1 MKKVLLSLSLL
12 MLFTA
17 TKAQFYK
24 FDYFTET
31 YEEFN
36 DGTVINVD
44 TTSADYY
51 FATESFKLFNEDA
64 GDLFYVAKNGFV
76 LAVNPDDSLGFAM
89 DPYIAKLTLRD
100 ITSSLKAK
108 IETVNGESVLKIQ
121 WKNMGLEGHD
131 AGDYVNFQLWI
142 YQDKQTVEFR
152 YGPRN
157 ITSNVAYD
165 GKGGPQIV
173 LALLDNNFTDV
184 KTIYAI
190 EGSGGN
196 PEALY
201 NGFGYFTGTPDE
213 NLVMK
218 FYNPALSSVHNLA
231 SIPLKAYP
239 NPATN
244 LINIEG
250 EFTGNETLII
260 VNTSGQEVMRIDA
273 IENKRTFNIAKLE
286 EGIYFVKVVDVD
298 TLHIKKLVV
307 SK

>member
-51 FATESFKLFNEDA
+51 FATQSFKLFNEDA

-76 LAVNPDDSLGFAM
+76 LAVNQEDTLGFAM
-89 DPYIAKLTLRD
+89 DPYIAGLTIRD
-100 ITSSLKAK
+100 LTSSVRAK
-108 IETVNGESVLKIQ
+108 IESVNGQSVLKIQ
-121 WKNMGLEGHD
+121 WKNMGLDGHD
-131 AGDYVNFQLWI
+131 AGDYVNFQLWV

-157 ITSNVAYD
+157 ITGDAAYD

-218 FYNPALSSVHNLA
+218 FYNPVLSSVSRVANL
-231 SIPLKAYP
+231 PLQLYP
-239 NPATN
+239 NPAEN
-244 LINIEG
+244 LVTING
-250 EFTGNETLII
+250 DFTGKETLII
-260 VNTSGQEVMRIDA
+260 VNTAGQEVMRIDA
-273 IENKRTFNIAKLE
+273 IENKRTFDIANLE
-286 EGIYFVKVVDVD
+286 EGVYFVKVVDVD
-298 TLHIKKLVV
+298 TLHINKLVV